1 MKGKRKVRSRRAILA
16 AVTVL
21 AAAQAT
27 SAYAS
32 TGPAS
37 ESQGGQTGT
46 WIYEGQIWKYHGSD
60 GALKNGWVKT
70 DSGWYYLDPQTGV
83 MQTGWITVDGRRYYM
98 NTAADGIEGQ
108 MRCGWFKDANE
119 KWYFLSTASD
129 STEGMVVTGWQWID
143 GKCYYFEG
151 TNAETFGQMYASVKT
166 PDGYSVN
173 ADGQWINGNGEIQT
187 RDDKGYL
194 SNPGAKV
201 SKNDSSLNNSGGS
214 GFSGGH
220 SGNSHSGNN
229 SSDNSSNDN
238 SDNSG
243 NSGDNSDGNQDGGN
257 EKPDDGK
264 NDDGKDDGG
273 KDNSDD
279 QKTVSLVDETKT
291 KLTEVNSL
299 GWWLPIVYDEGYNS
313 GNTVVKLDGKDVTNL
328 LTPITD
334 DGSVSKLALLG
345 TPGKVTVSSK
355 DDESKEETVVLS
367 EQSQENAVYDDTDGY
382 LPEKIL
388 THESVAMWDYYL
400 TNYDEDGNVRVSPK
414 KTTYNLEEEKSTH
427 PSYSPDAIL
436 PENGNATVTIMFNYN
451 TDEEKEWFDGI
462 NKLQLVQYDEQQATL
477 NDNLA
482 FASAKNVAHGKG
494 RVGELTIQTGQTNFR
509 NNGRYYV
516 RVTSSAGGSTLVPIH
531 VVNETVP
538 KLELKETP
546 QSGLNLHFAVS
557 NLVYGIES
565 PIERVTLEDPTGAVT
580 DLQKLDDWY
589 LYSQDLFVLY
599 NDNTDHLPYKGKYT
613 ITIYANG
620 FQAFSKSF
628 SVSSGASPIKDNEQT
643 NAQMAAAYGFDG
655 ISTASTG
662 SSGSSSSDG
671 SSSDTY
677 AVSANLIF
685 DSDLLVNAQL
695 LRLADMEN
703 DASKAVL
710 TWWDSAITDA
720 VFDTGD
726 EEFFDWT
733 SYVDACEEFKYE
745 EDKMLPFRDY
755 RDEGEVYRSH
765 PATAKEV
772 LEDGLLGDIQSN
784 GNFSRQDAPT
794 LSVSQNDE
802 GKDVILKV
810 EGSGAADYIDSLKSI
825 VVNGN
830 WQTLS
835 SEKYSV
841 DKENG
846 AITIDKGIFTAGE
859 EYKLT
864 IESTGYKSQTVKFTY
879 DKVLEDDLSLTVGYA
894 DGKEAFEA
902 EKKENGSKTYYFADA
917 EFTVKGSNG
926 DFLKN
931 LKNVKILSDEED
943 ATERAVFAKGVSSSD
958 DIYYEVSE
966 DGKKLILH
974 QAQPG
979 KYKLTVSAN
988 YYTGSLSCEFEVT
1001 KKEEQEVPDEKEIE
1015 IGISAI
1021 KKATGFGEKG
1031 YIVQFTYSDGTDLN
1045 TSSTA
1050 YQNALEN
1057 YVNAIKSVVVGTTTY
1072 SKMSSWSLGDN
1083 EYKPVAYDS
1092 TYSNSKDSLN
1102 LSDSGFNKDGDTKI
1116 TVKAGD
1122 DYPEVAFV
1130 VDKDGNLKTDSELI
1144 NPPKLTGDES
1154 IAEGDDLTLSAS
1166 TNADSD
1172 ELENYLKAIKK
1183 ITTGNTELKFE
1194 VDSDYKNLTV
1204 ETNTLTVSD
1213 NGSSVEILISADGYE
1228 EQKITIGLESKDEE
1242 NEVDVLS
1249 FEKESFSF
1257 GTPAYIVKFDGPDDI
1272 SSYLEA
1278 IKKVKV
1284 GDSEYTKA
1292 SYASSI
1298 GSEQYAFYADNGY
1311 STNDSIKLS
1320 SSKFSEDGTT
1330 TIEIIATGYETVTF
1344 EISKQGN
1351 VFKLVTEEAALIDD
1365 IILDEEIIDEEI
1377 IDEEITDDSGEEI
1390 DSEEETE
1397 ESANDESKDE
1407 NSDNNDEN
1415 QSDSSDDEQNNATDK
1430 ENSDDADSDEDD
1442 ANSDSNGENS
1452 DDTDSDENDSNDDPD
1467 DVDSDGAVSDENKE
1481 GSDDELADDVD
1492 DADEDNNGLTDDT
1505 DTDETDN
1512 IENEPADN

>member
-1 MKGKRKVRSRRAILA
+1 
-16 AVTVL
+16 
-21 AAAQAT
+21 
-27 SAYAS
+27 
-32 TGPAS
+32 
-37 ESQGGQTGT
+37 
-46 WIYEGQIWKYHGSD
+46 
-60 GALKNGWVKT
+60 
-70 DSGWYYLDPQTGV
+70 
-83 MQTGWITVDGRRYYM
+83 
-98 NTAADGIEGQ
+98 
-108 MRCGWFKDANE
+108 
-119 KWYFLSTASD
+119 
-129 STEGMVVTGWQWID
+129 MVVTGWQWID

-166 PDGYSVN
+166 PDGNSVN
-173 ADGQWINGNGEIQT
+173 ADGQWINENGEIQT

-201 SKNDSSLNNSGGS
+201 SKNGSSLNNSRGS
-214 GFSGGH
+214 GSSGGH

-238 SDNSG
+238 SDNNG

-264 NDDGKDDGG
+264 NDYGKDDGG

-279 QKTVSLVDETKT
+279 QKAVSLVDETKT

-313 GNTVVKLDGKDVTNL
+313 GNTVVKVDGKDVTNL
-328 LTPITD
+328 LTPTTD

-355 DDESKEETVVLS
+355 ADVSKEETVVLS

-414 KTTYNLEEEKSTH
+414 KTTYNLGEERSTH

-451 TDEEKEWFDGI
+451 TDEEKEWFDSI

-482 FASAKNVAHGKG
+482 YASAKNVEHGKG

-516 RVTSSAGGSTLVPIH
+516 RVTSSAGGSALVPIH
-531 VVNETVP
+531 IVNETVP

-565 PIERVTLEDPTGAVT
+565 PIERVTLEDPTGTVT

-599 NDNTDHLPYKGKYT
+599 NDNTDHLPYQGKYT

-628 SVSSGASPIKDNEQT
+628 SVSSGASPIKENEQT
-643 NAQMAAAYGFDG
+643 NAQMAASYGFDG

-662 SSGSSSSDG
+662 SGGSSSSDG

-733 SYVDACEEFKYE
+733 SYVNACEEFKYE

-755 RDEGEVYRSH
+755 RDEGEVYRNH

-794 LSVSQNDE
+794 LFVSQNDE

-810 EGSGAADYIDSLKSI
+810 EGSDAADYISSVKSV

-830 WQTLS
+830 WQALS

-846 AITIDKGIFTAGE
+846 TITIDEGIFTAGE

-879 DKVLEDDLSLTVGYA
+879 DKVLEKDLS
-894 DGKEAFEA
+894 
-902 EKKENGSKTYYFADA
+902 
-917 EFTVKGSNG
+917 
-926 DFLKN
+926 
-931 LKNVKILSDEED
+931 
-943 ATERAVFAKGVSSSD
+943 
-958 DIYYEVSE
+958 
-966 DGKKLILH
+966 
-974 QAQPG
+974 
-979 KYKLTVSAN
+979 LTVSAN
-988 YYTGSLSCEFEVT
+988 YYTKSLSCEFEVT

-1015 IGISAI
+1015 IAVSAI

-1031 YIVQFTYSDGTDLN
+1031 HIVQFTYSDGTDLN

-1050 YQNALEN
+1050 YQKALQN
-1057 YVNAIKSVVVGTTTY
+1057 YVTSVNSVVVGTTTY
-1072 SKMSSWSLGDN
+1072 SKASFSWSLGDG
-1083 EYKPVAYDS
+1083 EYTLAVYDS
-1092 TYSNSKDSLN
+1092 TYSTSKDSLN

-1122 DYPEVAFV
+1122 DYPEVTFV

-1144 NPPKLTGDES
+1144 SPLKLTGDES
-1154 IAEGDDLTLSAS
+1154 ITEGDNLKLSAS
-1166 TNADSD
+1166 ANTDSD
-1172 ELENYLKAIKK
+1172 ELEKYLKAIKK
-1183 ITTGNTELKFE
+1183 VTAGNKKLEFD
-1194 VDSDYKNLTV
+1194 VDSAYKMLTV
-1204 ETNTLTVSD
+1204 KTNTLTLD
-1213 NGSSVEILISADGYE
+1213 DDGESVEIIINAEGYE
-1228 EQKITIGLESKDEE
+1228 EQKITVQLESDDEE
-1242 NEVDVLS
+1242 ESGIEVSS
-1249 FEKESFSF
+1249 FEKESYGDYYIIGFEGVSGSELKNYLTKITSVQVNDVDYEKASSSLLMGDGKFILNTINDSGSMYDYDSLKISSSAFSKNDNTTIIIKSD
-1257 GTPAYIVKFDGPDDI
+1257 GYENVKFVI
-1272 SSYLEA
+1272 
-1278 IKKVKV
+1278 
-1284 GDSEYTKA
+1284 DSNY
-1292 SYASSI
+1292 
-1298 GSEQYAFYADNGY
+1298 
-1311 STNDSIKLS
+1311 
-1320 SSKFSEDGTT
+1320 
-1330 TIEIIATGYETVTF
+1330 
-1344 EISKQGN
+1344 
-1351 VFKLVTEEAALIDD
+1351 KLVTEEASLIDD
-1365 IILDEEIIDEEI
+1365 FILDEEI
-1377 IDEEITDDSGEEI
+1377 IDEEITDDSGKEI
-1390 DSEEETE
+1390 DSEEKTE
-1397 ESANDESKDE
+1397 ESADDESKDE

-1415 QSDSSDDEQNNATDK
+1415 QSDSSDDEQINDADK

-1442 ANSDSNGENS
+1442 ANSDLDGESS
-1452 DDTDSDENDSNDDPD
+1452 DDADSVENDSNDDPD
-1467 DVDSDGAVSDENKE
+1467 EVDSDDAGSDENKD
-1481 GSDDELADDVD
+1481 GSDDELADDE
-1492 DADEDNNGLTDDT
+1492 DEDNNGATDDT
-1505 DTDETDN
+1505 DTDDTDKV
-1512 IENEPADN
+1512 ENEPADN